1 MRPLLLIRLSPV
13 ARLVVPL
20 VVVVVLAALLAVA
33 PGNRPLPTT
42 GPVVAPAIQP
52 AAAFT
57 PRTGAT
63 FNRPIG
69 TRAEQD
75 RVHALVNRTIDAVPR
90 GETIRIAVF
99 SFSEKATADALLRA
113 KARGVRVRLVFDD
126 HTIYPQEARL
136 RKALGHD
143 TSAPSWVLYCSHACR
158 GTGGDMHDKFFLFSR
173 AGGARNVTMVGSNNM
188 TSYNAERQWTDV
200 YTVAGNERLYD
211 TYADMFSQL
220 RSSQLAPSKR
230 TAAYSEVG
238 YGRWQAQFF
247 PAGSV
252 TRSSDPVMRT
262 LSKISCTAGTGTGAH
277 GHTVVRLAQHAWF
290 GDRGRYVA
298 QKVADLLRAGCVVR
312 LIPGVSVGEGVQD
325 TLRQAGAEIAQ
336 VRHPSARTHQKV
348 LLVSGGFD
356 GNPRAEVVFTGSHNY
371 TDRALTC
378 DDTVLRVAGSA
389 AYDQYVAN
397 FRDIW
402 FHG

>member
-1 MRPLLLIRLSPV
+1 MRPLLLTRLTPA

-33 PGNRPLPTT
+33 PRSRPLPTT
-42 GPVVAPAIQP
+42 APAVEP
-52 AAAFT
+52 VAAFT

-63 FNRPIG
+63 FNRPTG

-90 GETIRIAVF
+90 GGTIRIAVF

-136 RKALGHD
+136 RKALGSD
-143 TSAPSWVLYCSHACR
+143 PDAASWVLYCSHACR

-173 AGGARNVTMVGSNNM
+173 AGGARDVTMVGSNNM

-200 YTVAGNERLYD
+200 YTVADNERLYD
-211 TYADMFSQL
+211 TYADLFSQL
-220 RSSQLAPSKR
+220 KSSRLASSKR
-230 TAAYSEVG
+230 TAAYTEVG

-247 PAGSV
+247 PAPSV
-252 TRSSDPVMRT
+252 TRTTDPVMRT
-262 LSKISCTAGTGTGAH
+262 LSKISCTAGTGTGAR

-298 QKVADLLRAGCVVR
+298 QKVAELSLAGCVVR
-312 LIPGVSVGEGVQD
+312 LIPGISVGDGVQD
-325 TLRQAGAEIAQ
+325 TLRQAGVEIAK
-336 VRHPSARTHQKV
+336 VRHPSARTHQK
-348 LLVSGGFD
+348 LLVVSGGFD
-356 GNPRAEVVFTGSHNY
+356 GNPRAEMVFTGSHNY